1 MAVQGTLNMLAPHGT
16 SGSGHV
22 LSCPTRS
29 GIQDPWI
36 PLFTGIMAGLVHG
49 IRVYFCGLYNK
60 DRPIYS
66 PGGCMDLPHIGR
78 IMVMVGAGIAFVGCI
93 VWLAGKLGLPIGN
106 LPGDIQIQRPGFSLN
121 ISVVTSLLLS
131 VILTLI
137 ANLVFWFMRK

>member
-1 MAVQGTLNMLAPHGT
+1 
-16 SGSGHV
+16 
-22 LSCPTRS
+22 
-29 GIQDPWI
+29 
-36 PLFTGIMAGLVHG
+36 
-49 IRVYFCGLYNK
+49 
-60 DRPIYS
+60 
-66 PGGCMDLPHIGR
+66 MDLPHIGR

-121 ISVVTSLLLS
+121 IPVVTSLLLS